1 MVRRSLPV
9 LVTLAMLVVSAK
21 AQQQQNPN
29 STNPPPA
36 PEKNEAPKV
45 PSTLAP
51 DTTGAPIDPR
61 TYVIGPEDILNIKV
75 WREPDFTGAKGVRPD
90 GKITM
95 PLIGDVQAAG
105 LTPLR
110 LAEQLKEELAGY
122 FSKEH
127 PPDLTVE
134 ILQVNSKKYTISG
147 GINRPGGYP
156 LVTAKTVFD
165 AINDAGGFRDFAN
178 EKDILIV
185 RGTQRLHFNYKDFIK
200 GKKLDE
206 NVQLQNGDSIIVKE

>member
-1 MVRRSLPV
+1 MVRTSLAIV
-9 LVTLAMLVVSAK
+9 AALNIFVFAAG
-21 AQQQQNPN
+21 AQQNPN
-29 STNPPPA
+29 NPPPPV

-45 PSTLAP
+45 PSTVAP
-51 DTTGAPIDPR
+51 DATGLPIDPKV
-61 TYVIGPEDILNIKV
+61 YVIGPEDILNIKV
-75 WREPDFTGAKGVRPD
+75 WREPDFTGPKGVRPD

-110 LAEQLKEELAGY
+110 LADQLKQALSGY

-134 ILQVNSKKYTISG
+134 VLQVNSKKYTITG
-147 GINRPGGYP
+147 AVNRPGAYP
-156 LVTAKTVFD
+156 LVVATKVFD
-165 AINDAGGFRDFAN
+165 AINLAGGFQVFAN
-178 EKDILIV
+178 TKDILII
-185 RGTQRLHFNYKDFIK
+185 RTGGKRFHFSYKDFIK

-206 NVQLQNGDSIIVKE
+206 NIPLENGDTVVVKE